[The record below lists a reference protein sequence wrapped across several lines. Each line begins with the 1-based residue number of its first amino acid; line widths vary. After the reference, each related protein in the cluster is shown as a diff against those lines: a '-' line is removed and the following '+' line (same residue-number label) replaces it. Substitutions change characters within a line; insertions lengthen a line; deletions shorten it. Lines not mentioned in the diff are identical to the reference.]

1 MLYTTYSHLKVKT
14 TTTTSTTTYF
24 LALGIPETRGHATM
38 FDRKPIAKQTI
49 KPQIKFKL
57 NGRTDPVT
65 LTACFEYYPCKQ
77 VTLQYKWHSSYS
89 AEF

>member
-1 MLYTTYSHLKVKT
+1 
-14 TTTTSTTTYF
+14 
-24 LALGIPETRGHATM
+24 M

-49 KPQIKFKL
+49 KPQIKLKL